1 MKLVF
6 LVLRRL
12 FFSSQSNFLFKI
24 TNIVSIVSLALGI
37 ASLNIVLGAVEGF
50 ESKVSEK
57 LSYINGYT
65 TVNHLFEDEFVVN
78 ESELLPDFYNEY
90 GSRLTPYIEKP
101 GILKSQSNSS
111 NVMIYGLRNKEFRDY
126 NLFNRSNIKIEN
138 INPDEVIIGSVLAK
152 NLDLSIGDE
161 IVLFNPLSY
170 QRLIGKNKFLLLEI
184 REIYHSGI
192 DEYDSRLIFMPIA
205 TVQSYFN
212 KENMISGWI
221 NFDNSLE
228 IENVDYPFYQ
238 LNLEDRHRDLF
249 EWINT
254 QQWPIIFIFSLIAL
268 VSYFNLMGSINILFY
283 EKRFNL
289 AIMKTYG
296 MSNRKLSLIFIIQGI
311 FLAFIGA
318 ILGVILALLFIFMQ
332 EKFHFISLAEN
343 IYFVSY
349 LPVMFSINNA
359 IYTLLISILSSIL
372 FSSISLKY
380 LLSINPSKILKN

>member
-37 ASLNIVLGAVEGF
+37 ASLNIVLGAVDGF

-57 LSYINGYT
+57 LSSINGYT
-65 TVNHLFEDEFVVN
+65 TINHLFEDDFLVD
-78 ESELLPDFYNEY
+78 ESGLPNFYKNY
-90 GSRLTPYIEKP
+90 KSNLVPYIEKP
-101 GILKSQSNSS
+101 AILKSKYSSS
-111 NVMIYGLRNKEFRDY
+111 NVLIHGLDNNNFKDFD
-126 NLFNRSNIKIEN
+126 LFSSLNAELETISDN
-138 INPDEVIIGSVLAK
+138 DIIVGSALAK
-152 NLDLSIGDE
+152 NLNLSIGDE
-161 IVLFNPLSY
+161 IVIFNPFISKRTLE
-170 QRLIGKNKFLLLEI
+170 RNKLLFLEI
-184 REIYHSGI
+184 KEIYHSGI
-192 DEYDSRLIFMPIA
+192 DDYDSRLVFIPMN
-205 TVQSYFN
+205 TVQSYFDLN
-212 KENMISGWI
+212 NSISGWMS
-221 NFDNSLE
+221 FDPSLD
-228 IENVDYPFYQ
+228 IKDVDYPFYQ
-238 LNLEDRHRDLF
+238 LSVQDRHSDLF

-296 MSNRKLSLIFIIQGI
+296 MSNKKLSVIFIIQGVV
-311 FLAFIGA
+311 LALIGA
-318 ILGVILALLFIFMQ
+318 MLGILLSLFVIFIQ

-349 LPVMFSINNA
+349 LPIIFSANNA
-359 IYTLLISILSSIL
+359 AYTLLFSLVCSVL
-372 FSSISLKY
+372 FSGISLVY
-380 LLSINPSKILKN
+380 LLSINPFKILKN